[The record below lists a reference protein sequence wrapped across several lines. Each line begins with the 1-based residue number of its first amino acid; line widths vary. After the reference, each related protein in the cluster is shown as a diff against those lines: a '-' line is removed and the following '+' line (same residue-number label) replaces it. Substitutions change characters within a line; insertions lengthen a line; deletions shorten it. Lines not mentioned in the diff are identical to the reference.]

1 MRSFTSTSSENRVRD
16 LSANKRMT
24 GSESSE
30 AVRSPCCVPP
40 TDPPFAMNDKMLVV
54 NLNYAISAIKPAICL
69 LRKYFLPKSSK
80 TDLSGAYITF
90 TQFEY
95 RSGTTLLTYSP
106 SSSCWQSGPNLMEEM
121 LIICLNFLE
130 VSWVASCYYWQLFRG
145 LLYNN

>member
-1 MRSFTSTSSENRVRD
+1 MRSFTSTSSQNRVRD

-69 LRKYFLPKSSK
+69 LRKYFLPKVLQDGFILGLHHLH
-80 TDLSGAYITF
+80 TIRVPIWYNTVDLFSLFFLLAKWPQFGGGDANNLFKFLGSELGRVLLLLATVSGF
-90 TQFEY
+90 VVQ
-95 RSGTTLLTYSP
+95 
-106 SSSCWQSGPNLMEEM
+106 
-121 LIICLNFLE
+121 
-130 VSWVASCYYWQLFRG
+130 
-145 LLYNN
+145 